1 MMFLSNETRDQLILH
16 RQVAQAVYES
26 DTCGSR
32 ASVYLIRRRF

>member
-16 RQVAQAVYES
+16 RQVVQAIHES

-32 ASVYLIRRRF
+32 ASLLN